1 MGPPSRWCPTPWSG
15 QSYVAFVATMMET
28 AEMILLTRT
37 VIMLIKMFFLNHG
50 VNKAMF
56 SMFSSSSTVC
66 FTSSCSRNRAAVS
79 LFWDLLCPQRLLCDP
94 KTGRKFPLGQKHSEI
109 GFTVSQTGDFQKE
122 EFQDLVN
129 VAQYTGC
136 PMSKISS
143 FCNALLLP

>member
-1 MGPPSRWCPTPWSG
+1 MYIFGICFVGTSKIFM
-15 QSYVAFVATMMET
+15 QYVF
-28 AEMILLTRT
+28 
-37 VIMLIKMFFLNHG
+37 
-50 VNKAMF
+50 
-56 SMFSSSSTVC
+56 TVC

>member
-1 MGPPSRWCPTPWSG
+1 MLWVVDNLLLDHVGLP
-15 QSYVAFVATMMET
+15 QVVIVAVH
-28 AEMILLTRT
+28 L
-37 VIMLIKMFFLNHG
+37 V
-50 VNKAMF
+50 
-56 SMFSSSSTVC
+56 
-66 FTSSCSRNRAAVS
+66 
-79 LFWDLLCPQRLLCDP
+79 RLLCE
-94 KTGRKFPLGQKHSEI
+94 FPLGQKHSEI

>member
-1 MGPPSRWCPTPWSG
+1 MSESSNFALYTWVSSG
-15 QSYVAFVATMMET
+15 
-28 AEMILLTRT
+28 
-37 VIMLIKMFFLNHG
+37 
-50 VNKAMF
+50 NKCKGII
-56 SMFSSSSTVC
+56 TVC

-129 VAQYTGC
+129 LAQYTGC

-143 FCNALLLP
+143 FCNAFLLP

>member
-1 MGPPSRWCPTPWSG
+1 MFQNFLVLGFDT
-15 QSYVAFVATMMET
+15 F
-28 AEMILLTRT
+28 L
-37 VIMLIKMFFLNHG
+37 VISTFLRREMLIRFYLILS
-50 VNKAMF
+50 VNTPNLKF
-56 SMFSSSSTVC
+56 NPNEKSTVC

-79 LFWDLLCPQRLLCDP
+79 LFWDLLCSQRLLCDP